1 MPARTTTTEDPRK
14 AVRRLF
20 RDVWAYEIPK
30 ADERRIRAS
39 SGSPLYGEIT
49 PASVD
54 RLLSHLGVG
63 EDDVLYDLGS
73 GVGKMVIQA
82 AMTVPLRA
90 CVGVELSKMRHEAA
104 VQALAQ
110 ARKEGLVLARRCEL
124 RNEDLLE
131 TGLSDA
137 TVVYTCSTGFS
148 LRFMRS
154 LTKKLSRL
162 RKGLVFV
169 TTQWLFT
176 RHGFEEVDCLRLDMT
191 WKRRSDVHIYRLRCD
206 GEDAR

>member
-1 MPARTTTTEDPRK
+1 MSARATTEDPRK

-30 ADERRIRAS
+30 ADERRVRAS

-49 PASVD
+49 PASVA
-54 RLLSHLGVG
+54 RLLDHLGVG

-82 AMTVPLRA
+82 AMTVPLRG
-90 CVGVELSKMRHEAA
+90 CVGVELSRTRHEAA
-104 VQALAQ
+104 EQALAR
-110 ARKEGLVLARRCEL
+110 ARKEGLVVARQCEL

-131 TGLSDA
+131 ADLADA
-137 TVVYTCSTGFS
+137 TVVYSCSTGFS
-148 LRFMRS
+148 LRFMRK
-154 LTKKLSRL
+154 LTKKLTGL
-162 RKGLVFV
+162 REGLVFV

-176 RHGFEEVDCLRLDMT
+176 QYGFEEADCLRLDMT
-191 WKRRSDVHIYRLRCD
+191 WKRRSDVHIYRLRRA
-206 GEDAR
+206 GADAR